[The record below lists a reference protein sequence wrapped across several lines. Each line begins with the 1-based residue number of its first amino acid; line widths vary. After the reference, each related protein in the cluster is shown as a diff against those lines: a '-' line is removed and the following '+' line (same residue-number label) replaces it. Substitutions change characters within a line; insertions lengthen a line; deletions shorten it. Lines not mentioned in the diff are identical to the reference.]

1 MPPELSELIEWAQE
15 AAEVL
20 RAGYEQT
27 HDIQH
32 KGLTDLV
39 TEIDQRAEA
48 LLIRR
53 ILARYPQH
61 SIFAEESGRRTG
73 ETADTWYIDPVDGT
87 INYAHGVP
95 YFCVSLAYAHAG
107 QLMLGVIVD
116 PLRNEC
122 FSAQRGAGAWLNGS
136 RRLRVSDAQSLLEC
150 VIGTGFPGNIAAAAP
165 GSVEDYARFARR
177 TSGVRVLSSAA
188 LDLCAVAAGRLDAAW
203 NRTLN
208 AYDVAAG
215 GLIAEE
221 AGAHVTTV
229 DGDPAYLRA
238 KTSILAANPVIHE
251 QMLAVLRESDQVQ

>member
-1 MPPELSELIEWAQE
+1 MQPELVELIEWAQ
-15 AAEVL
+15 AAADIL
-20 RAGYEQT
+20 RGGYEQA
-27 HDIQH
+27 HDIQY

-39 TEIDQRAEA
+39 TEIDRRAEA
-48 LLIRR
+48 LLIER

-61 SIFAEESGRRTG
+61 SIFAEESGSLDGTSS
-73 ETADTWYIDPVDGT
+73 DTWYIDPVDGT

-107 QLMLGVIVD
+107 QVVLGVIID
-116 PLRNEC
+116 PMRGEC

-136 RRLRVSDAQSLLEC
+136 RRLHVSATDQLIAG
-150 VIGTGFPGNIAAAAP
+150 VVGTGFPGNIAAAAP
-165 GSVEDYARFARR
+165 GSVEDYARFAHR

-188 LDLCAVAAGRLDAAW
+188 LDLCSVAAGRLDAAW

-221 AGAHVTTV
+221 AGARVTTV
-229 DGDPAYLRA
+229 DGSPDYLRA
-238 KTSILAANPVIHE
+238 KTSILAANPALHA

>member
-27 HDIQH
+27 HNIQH

-53 ILARYPQH
+53 VLERYPQH
-61 SIFAEESGRRTG
+61 SIFAEESGRRAG

-87 INYAHGVP
+87 INYAHGIP

-107 QLMLGVIVD
+107 QTVLGVIID
-116 PLRNEC
+116 PLRSEC
-122 FSAQRGAGAWLNGS
+122 FSAQRGSGAWLNG
-136 RRLRVSDAQSLLEC
+136 RRLRVSAAQRLLES
-150 VIGTGFPGNIAAAAP
+150 VVGTGFPGNIAAAAP
-165 GSVEDYARFARR
+165 GSVEDFARFAPR

-221 AGAHVTTV
+221 AGARVTTV
-229 DGDPAYLRA
+229 DGDPAYLHA